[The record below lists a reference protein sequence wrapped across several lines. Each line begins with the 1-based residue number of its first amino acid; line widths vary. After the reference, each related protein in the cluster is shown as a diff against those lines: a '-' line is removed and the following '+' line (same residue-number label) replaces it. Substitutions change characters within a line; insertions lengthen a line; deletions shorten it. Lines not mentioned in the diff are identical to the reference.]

1 MVVSDGFY
9 YRIPKFWLT
18 IGLAFLLLGLVAGPE
33 YRFFWAHMLLGAL
46 SIGRSWQISN
56 QRRKINR
63 RRRTAV
69 LTQTQRL
76 RDDYLV
82 KTTGE

>member
-9 YRIPKFWLT
+9 YRIPKFWLV
-18 IGLAFLLLGLVAGPE
+18 IGLAFLLLGLIAGPE
-33 YRFFWAHMLLGAL
+33 YRFFWMHILLGAL
-46 SIGRSWQISN
+46 SIGRSWQIFH

-63 RRRTAV
+63 RRRMTV
-69 LTQTQRL
+69 LTQTQKL

-82 KTTGE
+82 KTAGE